1 MYLGPC
7 HAPPANA
14 SITRAWSIWGCGLWR
29 PRTTLH
35 VQQCVC
41 IKYQQVDWG
50 CAQTD
55 GHARTRYGILHITNP
70 VVLVMT
76 WCLFSAKSLAEP
88 VVTSTQKSSLVLT
101 ISVVY
106 NWYQPGGEHVHCFY
120 HTGIGIWRFSYS
132 GGNWEKFA
140 WYWTDTE
147 SWPPSVIFMCLVI
160 LSWYL
165 WTDSSI

>member
-1 MYLGPC
+1 MPLPPTPPSPGPGQYEVVDYEGPEQ
-7 HAPPANA
+7 HYMSSSVFVSSTSRWTGAAP
-14 SITRAWSIWGCGLWR
+14 
-29 PRTTLH
+29 
-35 VQQCVC
+35 
-41 IKYQQVDWG
+41 K
-50 CAQTD
+50 QTD
-55 GHARTRYGILHITNP
+55 MPGPGMGFLHITNP

-76 WCLFSAKSLAEP
+76 WCLFSAKSLAES
-88 VVTSTQKSSLVLT
+88 VVTSTQKSSLAMT

-106 NWYQPGGEHVHCFY
+106 NWYQPGGEHVYCFY

-147 SWPPSVIFMCLVI
+147 SWPPSVIFMCLVR